1 MAAGGDNS
9 FIRYIYMGEVGERIP
24 REATHI
30 IVGED
35 VTVVLYQAFE
45 GHPNIV
51 EIICH
56 ENVIR
61 IEPMAFRKCPSLRRV
76 IMPAVKIIEEY
87 AFNDCPALTD
97 VEYGKPEIIKDMAFM
112 DCESLKKIN
121 LTSARIVGWWAFN
134 GCEALT
140 DVKFGSELESIDKGA
155 FANCPSLER
164 ITIPLKDNLFR
175 SLYRRYEDDVFMGCE
190 NLMYAD
196 LVEGKLHEIIAAL
209 HLQEWKNEMN
219 EHIDSINQI
228 LSNARA
234 GDGWDDDARE
244 YDIGE
249 KAQAIRR
256 WIRSV
261 IEKIVH
267 YKAQHRSVLSE
278 AATAI
283 QHQYALPNDI
293 LTNNVLPFLT
303 LPSHTFEGESNRR
316 GR

>member
-1 MAAGGDNS
+1 MADEGDNN
-9 FIRYIYMGEVGERIP
+9 FIRYVYMGEVGERIP
-24 REATHI
+24 REGTHI
-30 IVGED
+30 TVSED
-35 VTVVLYQAFE
+35 VTVILYQAFE
-45 GHPNIV
+45 GHTNIV
-51 EIICH
+51 EVVCH
-56 ENVIR
+56 EDVEK

-76 IMPAVKIIEEY
+76 VMPGVKIIEEY

-97 VEYGKPEIIKDMAFM
+97 VEIGKPEIIKDMAFM

-140 DVKFGSELESIDKGA
+140 NVKFGSILESIDKGA
-155 FANCPSLER
+155 FNHCHSLER

-175 SLYRRYEDDVFMGCE
+175 SLYRRYEDDIFMGCE
-190 NLMYAD
+190 NLMYVD
-196 LVEGKLHEIIAAL
+196 LVEGKLHETIAAL
-209 HLQEWKNEMN
+209 QLEEWKKDMN
-219 EHIDSINQI
+219 EEIDSINQI
-228 LSNARA
+228 LPNTPA

-261 IEKIVH
+261 LGKIVH

-283 QHQYALPNDI
+283 QQQYALPNDI
-293 LTNNVLPFLT
+293 LTHNVLPFLT
-303 LPSHTFEGESNRR
+303 LPSHTFEGEINRR